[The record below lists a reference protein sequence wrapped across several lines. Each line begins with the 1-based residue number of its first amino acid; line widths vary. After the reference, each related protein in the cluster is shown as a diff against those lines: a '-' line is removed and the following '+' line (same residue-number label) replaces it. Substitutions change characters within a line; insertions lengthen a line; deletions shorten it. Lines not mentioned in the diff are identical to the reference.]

1 MAEEKKKLIQFKNIV
16 KSFEDGQVVLK
27 GVSLDIYENE
37 FVTLLGPSGCGKT
50 TLLRILGG
58 FLQPSEGKVLF
69 DGEDIVSVPPYKREI
84 NTVFQKY
91 ALFPHM
97 DVYDNIAFGLTL
109 KKEPKDVIEQKVMRM
124 LRLVSLEDYA
134 HRNVTELS
142 GGQQQRIA
150 IARALVNEPSVLLL
164 DEPLGALDLKL
175 RKEMQQE
182 LKYIQQEVGIT
193 FIFVTHDQEEAL
205 TMSDKIVVMNAGEIQ
220 QIGTPTEIY
229 RYPVN
234 EFVANFIGE
243 TNIIDGVM
251 QGDDLVV
258 FEDKKFPCRARGFNK
273 NEKVDVVIRPEH
285 LDIVPRA
292 EGMLKGVVKSQLFKG
307 MHYDTVVETRVGTTI
322 TVKMQ
327 VSQDRPV
334 LNADAGEKIS
344 ASAFLIDVE
353 DVGELDDAKV
363 VALAS
368 AEAWDVETE
377 EPISIK
383 NVEYDIKPEVGSYSV
398 TFTTAAGTSI
408 TVKAAVMAE
417 NRVESKVYQE
427 EIYAMNF
434 FKKVEDIQES
444 IALDTD
450 LETWASASAWS
461 LEDGEQVEISDV
473 KYDFDPETIE
483 PGVYDVTFSTEGYEY
498 KVSTTRAC
506 EEGAE
511 VGLIFRPEDIHVMKK
526 EGQW

>member
-229 RYPVN
+229 RTPVN
-234 EFVANFIGE
+234 ELRTTSSCSRTRSTPAVPAATIR
-243 TNIIDGVM
+243 TKRSTSSSAPSTSTLSRVPR
-251 QGDDLVV
+251 V
-258 FEDKKFPCRARGFNK
+258 CSRAR
-273 NEKVDVVIRPEH
+273 
-285 LDIVPRA
+285 
-292 EGMLKGVVKSQLFKG
+292 S
-307 MHYDTVVETRVGTTI
+307 
-322 TVKMQ
+322 
-327 VSQDRPV
+327 
-334 LNADAGEKIS
+334 
-344 ASAFLIDVE
+344 
-353 DVGELDDAKV
+353 
-363 VALAS
+363 
-368 AEAWDVETE
+368 
-377 EPISIK
+377 
-383 NVEYDIKPEVGSYSV
+383 
-398 TFTTAAGTSI
+398 
-408 TVKAAVMAE
+408 
-417 NRVESKVYQE
+417 
-427 EIYAMNF
+427 
-434 FKKVEDIQES
+434 
-444 IALDTD
+444 
-450 LETWASASAWS
+450 S
-461 LEDGEQVEISDV
+461 LS
-473 KYDFDPETIE
+473 
-483 PGVYDVTFSTEGYEY
+483 FS
-498 KVSTTRAC
+498 RAC
-506 EEGAE
+506 TMKPWSKRAS
-511 VGLIFRPEDIHVMKK
+511 VRPSP
-526 EGQW
+526 